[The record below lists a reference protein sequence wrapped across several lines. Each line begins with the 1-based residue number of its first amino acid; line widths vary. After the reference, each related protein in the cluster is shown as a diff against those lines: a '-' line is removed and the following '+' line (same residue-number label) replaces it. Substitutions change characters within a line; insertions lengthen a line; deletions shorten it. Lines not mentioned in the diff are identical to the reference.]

1 MPPKDKM
8 KNTKTGSKVHVRMQV
23 MLSRAFQNG
32 NFPLVWQKILFFKHY
47 KARGPRVPDWIDR
60 WM

>member
-32 NFPLVWQKILFFKHY
+32 NFPLVRQKVLFFGQY
-47 KARGPRVPDWIDR
+47 KAEMLFANWRF
-60 WM
+60 